1 MDLDQLTTFL
11 EVAKLGNF
19 SRAGEKVYR
28 SQSAVSAQIR
38 QLEQDYGTKLLD
50 RSGKKVR
57 LTPAG
62 EVLFEYGT
70 RLLAL
75 RDESMRAVVDQDK
88 TPRGILALGANEA
101 TCLYVLPGAFQKY
114 RRRYPDVQISIYR
127 NFSRKILERIQDG
140 MIDVGIVTLPVKSPR
155 VVVKRIFRDRLML
168 TPGPSSVDPRV
179 YRALATPLVGHLDPW
194 FKVCMDETQ
203 VLLRQIFQTENRL
216 TMPLSASGSG
226 GIEASVL
233 NVLEDGDEAIVAV
246 NGVFSDRMYEI
257 ASRATTKVIKV
268 EAPYGLPVDAE
279 DVRRAGKGKKI
290 KMIGLAHGETSSGV
304 VTKIDAYRKVA
315 DELGALLVVDT
326 VASLAAVPLHVDR
339 ERVDICFSGSQK
351 AISAPPGMS
360 PITVSPAAE
369 EVFRRRKTKVQ
380 SWYFDLTT
388 AMNYW
393 GKERLYH
400 HTPPISLI
408 YALREAMRIVVEE
421 GLEARW
427 ERHRVNQLALIAGV
441 EAMGLGLLVKN
452 PADRLPTV
460 TAVMIP
466 NGIDDVKVRNQLL
479 EEFNI
484 EIAGG
489 FGPVKGKIW
498 RVGLMGYCSQKPFVL
513 LFLSAMEKV
522 LQDQGYRAPAGAG
535 VAAAIQSYSH
545 VETAASVSR

>member
-1 MDLDQLTTFL
+1 
-11 EVAKLGNF
+11 
-19 SRAGEKVYR
+19 
-28 SQSAVSAQIR
+28 
-38 QLEQDYGTKLLD
+38 
-50 RSGKKVR
+50 
-57 LTPAG
+57 
-62 EVLFEYGT
+62 
-70 RLLAL
+70 
-75 RDESMRAVVDQDK
+75 
-88 TPRGILALGANEA
+88 
-101 TCLYVLPGAFQKY
+101 
-114 RRRYPDVQISIYR
+114 
-127 NFSRKILERIQDG
+127 
-140 MIDVGIVTLPVKSPR
+140 
-155 VVVKRIFRDRLML
+155 
-168 TPGPSSVDPRV
+168 
-179 YRALATPLVGHLDPW
+179 
-194 FKVCMDETQ
+194 
-203 VLLRQIFQTENRL
+203 
-216 TMPLSASGSG
+216 
-226 GIEASVL
+226 
-233 NVLEDGDEAIVAV
+233 
-246 NGVFSDRMYEI
+246 
-257 ASRATTKVIKV
+257 
-268 EAPYGLPVDAE
+268 LPVDAE

-290 KMIGLAHGETSSGV
+290 KMIGFAHGETSSGV

-315 DELGALLVVDT
+315 DEFGALLVVDT

-339 ERVDICFSGSQK
+339 ERIDICFSGSQK

-369 EVFRRRKTKVQ
+369 EVFRKRKTKVQ

-452 PADRLPTV
+452 PEDRLPTV

-489 FGPVKGKIW
+489 FGPVKDKIW

-522 LQDQGYRAPAGAG
+522 LKDQGYRVPAGAG

-545 VETAASVSR
+545 AETATAVSR

>member
-1 MDLDQLTTFL
+1 MTQQ
-11 EVAKLGNF
+11 V
-19 SRAGEKVYR
+19 GE
-28 SQSAVSAQIR
+28 
-38 QLEQDYGTKLLD
+38 
-50 RSGKKVR
+50 
-57 LTPAG
+57 
-62 EVLFEYGT
+62 
-70 RLLAL
+70 LAPP
-75 RDESMRAVVDQDK
+75 
-88 TPRGILALGANEA
+88 T
-101 TCLYVLPGAFQKY
+101 
-114 RRRYPDVQISIYR
+114 
-127 NFSRKILERIQDG
+127 
-140 MIDVGIVTLPVKSPR
+140 
-155 VVVKRIFRDRLML
+155 RLML

-179 YRALATPLVGHLDPW
+179 YRALATTLVGHLDPW
-194 FKVCMDETQ
+194 FKGCMDETQ
-203 VLLRQIFQTENRL
+203 ILMRQVFQTENRL

-233 NVLEDGDEAIVAV
+233 NTLEEGDEAIVAV
-246 NGVFSDRMYEI
+246 NGTFSDRMYEI
-257 ASRATTKVIKV
+257 ASRASSKVIKV
-268 EAPYGLPVDAE
+268 EAPYGKPVDAE

-304 VTKIDAYRKVA
+304 ITKIEPYRKVA

-339 ERVDICFSGSQK
+339 ERIDVCFSGSQK

-360 PITVSPAAE
+360 PITVSPASE
-369 EVFRRRKTKVQ
+369 EVFRKRKTKVQ

-408 YALREAMRIVVEE
+408 YALREAMRLVLEE

-427 ERHRVNQLALIAGV
+427 ERHRVNQQALIAGV
-441 EAMGLGLLVKN
+441 EAMGLKFLAEN

-466 NGIDDVKVRNQLL
+466 SGVDDAKVRNQLL
-479 EEFNI
+479 DEFNI

-498 RVGLMGYCSQKPFVL
+498 RVGLMGYCSQKSFVL
-513 LFLSAMEKV
+513 LFLAAFEKV
-522 LQDQGYRAPAGAG
+522 LKDQGFRVGAGAG
-535 VAAAIQSYSH
+535 VAAAIQSYANL
-545 VETAASVSR
+545 ETAAAVSR